1 MSHVPRLK
9 RQRLLAV
16 RASGFRR
23 GVCFRPCA
31 HATVEQRTVP
41 ARRGYFLP
49 HRYSNPSCVGWC
61 YSRRCTNS
69 TWRMKPSDAFCC
81 CLITTRHLLPLRP
94 RQSRNN
100 QTLQLNLESTWSTYL
115 AYVSGAA
122 MPLRLYACSVRD
134 ARLLLS
140 GVGVLA
146 SAVLF
151 HRHGRSASVVEAG
164 EWYLMEDSWGTS
176 TERTKMRMQSRRR
189 GGDALAIAV
198 KALLATAGN
207 PSVLSGTRIPS
218 TRAIAPDDQSRGAI
232 GSVDGRAVRGA
243 YGGEGHEDI
252 FRNWADAPTVSQ
264 RAHEIPD
271 HERFHIYRK
280 LPQHTVHDE
289 M

>member
-1 MSHVPRLK
+1 MKLCRKHEVPIEMEHPS
-9 RQRLLAV
+9 V
-16 RASGFRR
+16 SF
-23 GVCFRPCA
+23 
-31 HATVEQRTVP
+31 
-41 ARRGYFLP
+41 
-49 HRYSNPSCVGWC
+49 SCV
-61 YSRRCTNS
+61 S
-69 TWRMKPSDAFCC
+69 
-81 CLITTRHLLPLRP
+81 
-94 RQSRNN
+94 
-100 QTLQLNLESTWSTYL
+100 
-115 AYVSGAA
+115 
-122 MPLRLYACSVRD
+122 
-134 ARLLLS
+134 
-140 GVGVLA
+140 
-146 SAVLF
+146 
-151 HRHGRSASVVEAG
+151 
-164 EWYLMEDSWGTS
+164 
-176 TERTKMRMQSRRR
+176 
-189 GGDALAIAV
+189 